1 MFFRRL
7 REPAPGSLWA
17 LHDRGSTFVETI
29 LAGASLVMFVLL
41 LADRFGE
48 LHLGLINP
56 RNDWLGLLPALWLVQ
71 TVWRSSRGLPFDRVS
86 AGVGL
91 SGLLPYLAF
100 GGRSSAY
107 RPPFPD
113 RWWLGLALVSLAFV
127 LGFILERRPQDS

>member
-17 LHDRGSTFVETI
+17 LPDRGSTFAETI
-29 LAGASLVMFVLL
+29 LTRASLVMFVLL

-56 RNDWLGLLPALWLVQ
+56 RNDWLGLLPALWLLQ
-71 TVWRSSRGLPFDRVS
+71 TVRRSSRGLPFDRTSV
-86 AGVGL
+86 GVGL

-100 GGRSSAY
+100 GRKGASN
-107 RPPFPD
+107 PPFPD